1 MEGKKGKNEYMDEKI
16 KLLEGTLSSRAAIIR
31 VLPGFDVIEG
41 IEEACRKLG
50 ITSGAIISCIGSL
63 QRASV
68 LVAVPL
74 NNKIGA
80 GYSEP
85 RDLEGPLELLSGQ
98 GTIGREEEGN
108 ISIHMHVVIS
118 DKEGRL
124 HGGHLIKGQ
133 NQVLITCEVMLARI
147 EGIRIVRGYD
157 PEVDMK
163 VFFPKEG

>member
-1 MEGKKGKNEYMDEKI
+1 VEGEKGKNEYMDEKI

-63 QRASV
+63 QWASV

-85 RDLEGPLELLSGQ
+85 RYLEGPLELLSGQ

-108 ISIHMHVVIS
+108 ISIHMHGVIS

-133 NQVLITCEVMLARI
+133 NPVLITCELMLARI
-147 EGIRIVRGYD
+147 EGIRIIRGYD
-157 PEVDMK
+157 PEVDMQ
-163 VFFPKEG
+163 VFLPKKG

>member
-1 MEGKKGKNEYMDEKI
+1 VEDRKDKDEYMGEKI

-68 LVAVPL
+68 MIAVPL
-74 NNKIGA
+74 NNKVGA

-85 RDLEGPLELLSGQ
+85 IKLEGPLELLSGQ

-118 DKEGRL
+118 DKEGHL
-124 HGGHLIKGQ
+124 HGGHLVKGQ
-133 NQVLITCEVMLARI
+133 NPVLITCEVMLARI

-157 PEVDMK
+157 PEIDMQ
-163 VFFPKEG
+163 VFLPKKG